1 MKNVTIRLDENVAL
15 WVRVHAKEQKT
26 SVSRFVGEMLK
37 ERMLEEETYHAAMRQ
52 YLSKP
57 KVFIKGSVSTY
68 PNRDMI
74 YER

>member
-15 WVRVHAKEQKT
+15 WMRMHAAEQKI
-26 SVSRFVGEMLK
+26 SVSQFVGEMLK
-37 ERMLEEETYHAAMRQ
+37 ERMIEEETYHAAMRQ

-57 KVFIKGSVSTY
+57 KLLIKGSVSTY